1 MKPRTASAA
10 PSAADQAPSAGRA
23 RAAEPSPPP
32 AAAGRP
38 SLAIVALSEDPL
50 LLEALTAAAIGQA
63 AVCTSPSADRFADQL
78 VANAAAVALIDA
90 AVAPAPLDEFIA
102 NVHRQFPQ
110 LLVLLAGP
118 ALLQNQ
124 FAAQLADGT
133 IFRFAH
139 KPASAQRLKLFVD
152 AALLRRQSVVEQ
164 AMLAP
169 VAGGNLT
176 AANLTGANLT
186 GANLTG
192 ANLTGG
198 PNPFGNSGSRRPFWV
213 VTSIFVLLI
222 AAAVGAVLW
231 RRPLMSLV
239 QAPSSGEATPGAQSS
254 PAAAPPSADLAA
266 QAAEAERESIDRAAA
281 DRAERDRLVSES
293 QAREAALSEQVRRT
307 ALGAR
312 VDQAHVYL
320 QLAQKR
326 LAAGALIEPAND
338 SAQDYVRSA
347 VALAPDDADVHAVA
361 VALGDALIGKLRAAI
376 AAGDTETA
384 ARWLQAGRDYQINEA
399 TLAPLRSQVDT
410 LQHSQSARAEELLAL
425 QRDFTQHLG
434 QGQLLEP
441 GDETAFANFRRLKA
455 LDPDNAALPMMLHS
469 LRTAVAADVQA
480 RLARNDV
487 TGAQQQL
494 HSAQAD
500 GLEGEE
506 LAAAAAALGRAPA
519 TAPPDV
525 VPEGSLQRKHFV
537 QPVYPQDALA
547 KNISGTVEV
556 EFTVTSEG
564 KVADIQ
570 VLSAE
575 PQGMFEQATIN
586 ALSQSRYQPVQHDG
600 VAVAQRTR
608 LRMRFKP

>member
-10 PSAADQAPSAGRA
+10 PSAADQAPSTGRA
-23 RAAEPSPPP
+23 RAAEPPPP

-110 LLVLLAGP
+110 LLLLLAGP

-133 IFRFAH
+133 VFRFAH

-164 AMLAP
+164 ATLAP
-169 VAGGNLT
+169 VAGGSLT
-176 AANLTGANLT
+176 S
-186 GANLTG
+186 ANLTG

-239 QAPSSGEATPGAQSS
+239 QAPSSAEATPGALSA

-376 AAGDTETA
+376 AAGDTEAA

-441 GDETAFANFRRLKA
+441 GDETAFANYRRLKA
-455 LDPDNAALPMMLHS
+455 LDPDNAALPTMLRS

-500 GLEGEE
+500 GLDGEE
-506 LAAAAAALGRAPA
+506 LAAAAAAALGRAPA
-519 TAPPDV
+519 TATPDV

-556 EFTVTSEG
+556 EFTVTPEG
-564 KVADIQ
+564 KVTDIQ

-586 ALSQSRYQPVQHDG
+586 ALSQSRYQPVQRDG

>member
-10 PSAADQAPSAGRA
+10 PSATDQAPSTARSRAG
-23 RAAEPSPPP
+23 ELSSPPP
-32 AAAGRP
+32 AAAGRA

-50 LLEALTAAAIGQA
+50 LLEALTAAAIGHA

-110 LLVLLAGP
+110 LLLLLAGP

-152 AALLRRQSVVEQ
+152 AALLRRQAVVEQ
-164 AMLAP
+164 ATLAP
-169 VAGGNLT
+169 LAGTNLT
-176 AANLTGANLT
+176 AVNLTGDR
-186 GANLTG
+186 
-192 ANLTGG
+192 
-198 PNPFGNSGSRRPFWV
+198 NPFGNSGSRRPFWV

-231 RRPLMSLV
+231 HRPLMSLLP
-239 QAPSSGEATPGAQSS
+239 APGSAEATPGALSS

-347 VALAPDDADVHAVA
+347 VALAPDDTDVHAVA

-376 AAGDTETA
+376 AAGDTEAA

-399 TLAPLRSQVDT
+399 TLAPLRAQVDT

-441 GDETAFANFRRLKA
+441 GDETAFANYRRLKA

-500 GLEGEE
+500 GLDGEE
-506 LAAAAAALGRAPA
+506 LAAAAALGRAPA
-519 TAPPDV
+519 AANPDV
-525 VPEGSLQRKHFV
+525 VPEASLQRKHFV

-556 EFTVTSEG
+556 EFTITPEG
-564 KVADIQ
+564 KVTDIQ

-586 ALSQSRYQPVQHDG
+586 ALSQSRYQPVQRGG

>member
-10 PSAADQAPSAGRA
+10 PGAADHAPSTGRA
-23 RAAEPSPPP
+23 RAGEPPPPP
-32 AAAGRP
+32 AAAGRA

-110 LLVLLAGP
+110 LLLLLAGP

-133 IFRFAH
+133 VFRFAH

-152 AALLRRQSVVEQ
+152 AALLRRQTVIEQ
-164 AMLAP
+164 ATLTP
-169 VAGGNLT
+169 LAGG
-176 AANLTGANLT
+176 NLTGANLA

-198 PNPFGNSGSRRPFWV
+198 PNPFGNSGSRRPLWV

-231 RRPLMSLV
+231 RRPLMSLGPV
-239 QAPSSGEATPGAQSS
+239 PGSAEATPGALSS

-320 QLAQKR
+320 QLAQRR

-347 VALAPDDADVHAVA
+347 VALAPDDVDVHAVA

-376 AAGDTETA
+376 AAGDTEAA

-441 GDETAFANFRRLKA
+441 GDETAFANYRRLKA
-455 LDPDNAALPMMLHS
+455 LDPDNAALAMMLHS

-480 RLARNDV
+480 RLARNDAA
-487 TGAQQQL
+487 GAQQQL

-500 GLEGEE
+500 GLDGEE
-506 LAAAAAALGRAPA
+506 LVAAAAALERAPA
-519 TAPPDV
+519 AATPNV
-525 VPEGSLQRKHFV
+525 VPEASLQRKHFV

-556 EFTVTSEG
+556 EFTVTAEG
-564 KVADIQ
+564 KVTDIQ

-575 PQGMFEQATIN
+575 PQGVFEQATIS
-586 ALSQSRYQPVQHDG
+586 ALSQSRYQPVQQDG

>member
-10 PSAADQAPSAGRA
+10 PSAADHAPGTARSRAG
-23 RAAEPSPPP
+23 ELSPPPP
-32 AAAGRP
+32 AAAGRA

-110 LLVLLAGP
+110 LLLLLAGP

-152 AALLRRQSVVEQ
+152 AALLRRQAVVEQ
-164 AMLAP
+164 ATLAP
-169 VAGGNLT
+169 LAGTNLT
-176 AANLTGANLT
+176 AVNLTGDR
-186 GANLTG
+186 
-192 ANLTGG
+192 
-198 PNPFGNSGSRRPFWV
+198 NPFGNSGSRRPFWV

-222 AAAVGAVLW
+222 AAAAGAVLW
-231 RRPLMSLV
+231 RRPLMSLLP
-239 QAPSSGEATPGAQSS
+239 APGSAEATPGALSS

-376 AAGDTETA
+376 AAGDNEA
-384 ARWLQAGRDYQINEA
+384 AAHWLQAGRDYQINEA
-399 TLAPLRSQVDT
+399 TLAPLRAQVDT

-441 GDETAFANFRRLKA
+441 GDETALANYRRLKA

-500 GLEGEE
+500 GLDGEE
-506 LAAAAAALGRAPA
+506 LAAAAALGRAPA
-519 TAPPDV
+519 AANPDV
-525 VPEGSLQRKHFV
+525 VPEASLQRKHFV

-556 EFTVTSEG
+556 EFTITPEG
-564 KVADIQ
+564 KVTDIQ

-575 PQGMFEQATIN
+575 PQGVFEQATIN
-586 ALSQSRYQPVQHDG
+586 ALSQSRYQPVQRDG

>member
-1 MKPRTASAA
+1 
-10 PSAADQAPSAGRA
+10 
-23 RAAEPSPPP
+23 
-32 AAAGRP
+32 
-38 SLAIVALSEDPL
+38 
-50 LLEALTAAAIGQA
+50 
-63 AVCTSPSADRFADQL
+63 
-78 VANAAAVALIDA
+78 
-90 AVAPAPLDEFIA
+90 
-102 NVHRQFPQ
+102 
-110 LLVLLAGP
+110 
-118 ALLQNQ
+118 LLQNQ

-152 AALLRRQSVVEQ
+152 AALLRRQAVVEQ
-164 AMLAP
+164 ATLAP
-169 VAGGNLT
+169 LAGTNLT
-176 AANLTGANLT
+176 AVNLTGDR
-186 GANLTG
+186 
-192 ANLTGG
+192 
-198 PNPFGNSGSRRPFWV
+198 NPFGNSGSRRPFWV

-222 AAAVGAVLW
+222 AAAAGAVLW
-231 RRPLMSLV
+231 RRPLMSLLP
-239 QAPSSGEATPGAQSS
+239 APGSAEATPGALSS

-376 AAGDTETA
+376 AAGDNEAA

-399 TLAPLRSQVDT
+399 TLAPLRAQVDT

-441 GDETAFANFRRLKA
+441 GDETALANYRRLKA

-500 GLEGEE
+500 GLDGEE
-506 LAAAAAALGRAPA
+506 LAAAAALGRAPA
-519 TAPPDV
+519 AANPDV
-525 VPEGSLQRKHFV
+525 VPEASLQRKHFV

-556 EFTVTSEG
+556 EFTITPEG
-564 KVADIQ
+564 KVTDIQ

-575 PQGMFEQATIN
+575 PQGVFEQATIN
-586 ALSQSRYQPVQHDG
+586 ALSQSRYQPVQRDG

>member
-10 PSAADQAPSAGRA
+10 PSAADHAPGTARSRAG
-23 RAAEPSPPP
+23 ELSPPPP
-32 AAAGRP
+32 AAAGRA

-110 LLVLLAGP
+110 LLLLLAGP

-152 AALLRRQSVVEQ
+152 AALLRRQAVVEQ
-164 AMLAP
+164 ATLAP
-169 VAGGNLT
+169 LAGTNLT
-176 AANLTGANLT
+176 AVNLTGDR
-186 GANLTG
+186 
-192 ANLTGG
+192 
-198 PNPFGNSGSRRPFWV
+198 NPFGNSGSRRPFWV

-222 AAAVGAVLW
+222 AAAAGAVLW
-231 RRPLMSLV
+231 RRPLMSLLP
-239 QAPSSGEATPGAQSS
+239 APGSAEATPGALSS

-376 AAGDTETA
+376 AAGDNEAA

-399 TLAPLRSQVDT
+399 TLAPLRAQVDT

-441 GDETAFANFRRLKA
+441 GDETALANYRRLKA

-500 GLEGEE
+500 GLDGEE
-506 LAAAAAALGRAPA
+506 LAAAAALGRAPA
-519 TAPPDV
+519 AANPDV
-525 VPEGSLQRKHFV
+525 VPEASLQRKHFV

-556 EFTVTSEG
+556 EFTITPEG
-564 KVADIQ
+564 KVTDIQ

-575 PQGMFEQATIN
+575 PQGVFEQATIN
-586 ALSQSRYQPVQHDG
+586 ALSQSRYQPVQRDG

>member
-1 MKPRTASAA
+1 LSP
-10 PSAADQAPSAGRA
+10 
-23 RAAEPSPPP
+23 PPP
-32 AAAGRP
+32 AAAGRA

-110 LLVLLAGP
+110 LLLLLAGP

-152 AALLRRQSVVEQ
+152 AALLRRQAVVEQ
-164 AMLAP
+164 ATLAP
-169 VAGGNLT
+169 LAGTNLT
-176 AANLTGANLT
+176 AVNLTGDR
-186 GANLTG
+186 
-192 ANLTGG
+192 
-198 PNPFGNSGSRRPFWV
+198 NPFGNSGSRRPFWV

-222 AAAVGAVLW
+222 AAAAGAVLW
-231 RRPLMSLV
+231 RRPLMSLLP
-239 QAPSSGEATPGAQSS
+239 APGSAEATPGALSS

-376 AAGDTETA
+376 AAGDNEAA

-399 TLAPLRSQVDT
+399 TLAPLRAQVDT

-441 GDETAFANFRRLKA
+441 GDETALANYRRLKA

-500 GLEGEE
+500 GLDGEE
-506 LAAAAAALGRAPA
+506 LAAAAALGRAPA
-519 TAPPDV
+519 AANPDV
-525 VPEGSLQRKHFV
+525 VPEASLQRKHFV

-556 EFTVTSEG
+556 EFTITPEG
-564 KVADIQ
+564 KVTDIQ

-575 PQGMFEQATIN
+575 PQGVFEQATIN
-586 ALSQSRYQPVQHDG
+586 ALSQSRYQPVQRDG

>member
-10 PSAADQAPSAGRA
+10 PSAADHAPGTARSRAG
-23 RAAEPSPPP
+23 ELSPPPP
-32 AAAGRP
+32 AAAGRA

-110 LLVLLAGP
+110 LLLLLAGP

-152 AALLRRQSVVEQ
+152 AALLRRQAVVEQ
-164 AMLAP
+164 ATLAP
-169 VAGGNLT
+169 LADTNLT
-176 AANLTGANLT
+176 AVNLTGDR
-186 GANLTG
+186 
-192 ANLTGG
+192 
-198 PNPFGNSGSRRPFWV
+198 NPFGNSGSRRPFWV

-222 AAAVGAVLW
+222 AAAAGAVLW
-231 RRPLMSLV
+231 RRPLMSLLP
-239 QAPSSGEATPGAQSS
+239 APGSAEATPGALSS

-376 AAGDTETA
+376 AAGDNEAA

-399 TLAPLRSQVDT
+399 TLAPLRAQVDT

-441 GDETAFANFRRLKA
+441 GDETALANYRRLKA

-500 GLEGEE
+500 GLDGEE
-506 LAAAAAALGRAPA
+506 LAAAAALGRAPA
-519 TAPPDV
+519 AANPDV
-525 VPEGSLQRKHFV
+525 VPEASLQRKHFV

-556 EFTVTSEG
+556 EFTITPEG
-564 KVADIQ
+564 KVTDIQ

-575 PQGMFEQATIN
+575 PQGVFEQATIN
-586 ALSQSRYQPVQHDG
+586 ALSQSRYQPVQRDG